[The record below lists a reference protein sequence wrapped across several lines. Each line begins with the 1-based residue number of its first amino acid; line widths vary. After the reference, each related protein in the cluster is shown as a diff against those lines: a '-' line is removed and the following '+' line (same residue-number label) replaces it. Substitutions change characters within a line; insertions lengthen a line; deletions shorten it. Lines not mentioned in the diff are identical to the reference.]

1 MKIKKPK
8 LNVQD
13 GGDIISASI
22 DLIDSFISLGESVF
36 TEIGSLTQIGSQ
48 INNGAAPSPGT
59 PNVIS
64 GPPPFN
70 APPLN
75 K

>member
-1 MKIKKPK
+1 MKNKKNK
-8 LNVQD
+8 VNVQE
-13 GGDIISASI
+13 GGDVISASI
-22 DLIDSFISLGESVF
+22 NLINSFVSLGQSVF
-36 TEIGSLTQIGSQ
+36 TEIDSLTQISSQ

-59 PNVIS
+59 PNVIN

-75 K
+75 H